1 VAGSAARGHVRV
13 LKALIFDV
21 DGTLADTERDGHR
34 VAFNQAFADAGLD
47 WHWSVERYG
56 ALLRV
61 AGGRERLAHFIET
74 DAQQVPQGRREA
86 LARHLHAL
94 KTDHYLRMVDE
105 GAVRLRPGVA
115 RLLDEAHRSGMLLA
129 VATTTSRAN
138 VDRLLEHALP
148 AGAPDWFAVI
158 GAAEDAPQKKPDPQ
172 VYRMVLRTL
181 AVDSS
186 ECFAFED
193 SAAGLRAARA
203 CAIPTIVT
211 ANDYT
216 RDQNFAGALSVLR
229 ELGEPGRAAE
239 VLAGAPLQRG
249 LVDMQQLR
257 RWHAQYIHNDP
268 RGGVRCR
275 S

>member
-1 VAGSAARGHVRV
+1 M

-56 ALLRV
+56 ELLRV
-61 AGGRERLAHFIET
+61 AGGRERIAHFIET
-74 DAQQVPQGRREA
+74 DATGTPQGRRDA
-86 LARHLHAL
+86 LARQLHAH
-94 KTDHYLRMVDE
+94 KTAHYLRLVDE

-115 RLLDEAHRSGMLLA
+115 RLLNEARESGTTLA
-129 VATTTSRAN
+129 IATTTSRAN
-138 VDRLLEHALP
+138 VVALLEHAFP
-148 AGAPDWFAVI
+148 AGALDWFAVI

-172 VYRMVLRTL
+172 VYRAVLQAL
-181 AVDSS
+181 AVDCS

-203 CAIPTIVT
+203 CSIPTIVT

-216 RDQNFAGALSVLR
+216 RHQSFSGALSVLA
-229 ELGEPGRAAE
+229 ELGEAGHPAE

-257 RWHAQYIHNDP
+257 NWHVQYIRND
-268 RGGVRCR
+268 RRQAG
-275 S
+275 

>member
-1 VAGSAARGHVRV
+1 M
-13 LKALIFDV
+13 LQALIFDV

-34 VAFNQAFADAGLD
+34 VAFNLAFVDAGLG

-56 ALLRV
+56 ELLRV
-61 AGGRERLAHFIET
+61 AGGRERIAHFIET
-74 DAQQVPQGRREA
+74 CATGIPPDRRDALVRQ
-86 LARHLHAL
+86 LHVR
-94 KTDHYLRMVDE
+94 KTEHYLRMVDE

-115 RLLDEAHRSGMLLA
+115 RLLAEAHRSGTMLAL
-129 VATTTSRAN
+129 ATTTSRAN
-138 VDRLLEHALP
+138 VDALLQHALP
-148 AGAPDWFAVI
+148 AGASDWFAVI

-172 VYRMVLRTL
+172 VYRVVLQAL

-203 CAIPTIVT
+203 CAIPTIIT

-229 ELGEPGRAAE
+229 ELGEPGHAAE

-249 LVDMQQLR
+249 LVDMQQLFH
-257 RWHAQYIHNDP
+257 WHAQYIRNDQ
-268 RGGVRCR
+268 RAGGVRCR